1 MKIAI
6 VGCGA
11 MGSIY
16 AGKLAAAGNDVLA
29 VVRGQETAEQ
39 ISLHGMRITGPE
51 SDVVVALRAA
61 VAPVEEMD
69 LVVLAVKAADVA
81 VAARAAL
88 PLLGEATPVLT
99 IQNGLGSADTVAGI
113 VGAHRVAVG
122 IASGFG
128 ASRRGPAHVH
138 HNAMSAMRF
147 GAYSTLDHAIAENIS
162 AVWRD
167 AGFDA
172 AAAADIAAMQ
182 WEKLIC
188 NVAYSAPCALTG
200 MTVGEVMDD
209 ARMGPVSRAAA
220 TEAWTIARASGI
232 AITVTD
238 PIEHVRAFGARM
250 PAAKPSA
257 LLDHE
262 ARRVSEIDVINGAV
276 PSQARRIDLEAP
288 VNSTLTA
295 LVKSIESRW
304 EHGPTAVRGGVGR
317 GDSGMHSGAQEQAA
331 GA

>member
-1 MKIAI
+1 
-6 VGCGA
+6 

-29 VVRGQETAEQ
+29 LVRRQETADR
-39 ISLHGMRITGPE
+39 ISKDGLRITGPE

-61 VAPVEEMD
+61 DTAPAEEMD

-81 VAARAAL
+81 AAARAAL
-88 PLLGEATPVLT
+88 PLIGAATPVLT
-99 IQNGLGSADTVAGI
+99 IQNGLGSADTVAEI
-113 VGAHRVAVG
+113 VGPHRVAVG

-128 ASRRGPAHVH
+128 ASRRGPVHVH

-147 GAYSTLDHAIAENIS
+147 GPYSTLDHSTVEQIA
-162 AVWRD
+162 VLWRG

-172 AAAADIAAMQ
+172 DAVSDIAAMQ

-200 MTVGEVMDD
+200 MTVGEVMDH
-209 ARMGPVSRAAA
+209 AHMGRVSRAAA
-220 TEAWTIARASGI
+220 TEAWTVARAAGI
-232 AITVTD
+232 AIAVPD
-238 PIEHVRAFGARM
+238 PVEHARAFGARM

-257 LLDHE
+257 LLDHQ
-262 ARRVSEIDVINGAV
+262 AHRVSEIDVINGAV
-276 PSQARRIDLEAP
+276 PRQAERIGLDAP

-295 LVKSIESRW
+295 LVRSIESRW
-304 EHGPTAVRGGVGR
+304 APGGVTPI
-317 GDSGMHSGAQEQAA
+317 
-331 GA
+331 